1 MKKTILALALAMG
14 ITSMAATAQT
24 LTVANSYNDTIDEVS
39 TNGTVTTF
47 IGFPEGYNA
56 GISDPLALAFDSLGN
71 LFVANTGNNTVSKVT
86 TNGTVSTFATGF
98 VSPRGLAF
106 NAQGNLFVANDDTNN
121 NTVSEVTTDGTVS
134 TFATGFDGP
143 SALAYES
150 LTLPVPEPSTYA
162 LLGLGGLALVVA
174 FRRKIA

>member
-106 NAQGNLFVANDDTNN
+106 NAQGSLFVANGND
-121 NTVSEVTTDGTVS
+121 NTISEVTTNGTVS

>member
-1 MKKTILALALAMG
+1 M
-14 ITSMAATAQT
+14 
-24 LTVANSYNDTIDEVS
+24 
-39 TNGTVTTF
+39 
-47 IGFPEGYNA
+47 
-56 GISDPLALAFDSLGN
+56 
-71 LFVANTGNNTVSKVT
+71 T

-98 VSPRGLAF
+98 VGAVGLAFNQQGNLFVANNAGDTVSEVTTNGAVSTFATGFVSPWGLAF